1 MNIQARNKHPVKF
14 IRTSL
19 VTELSGLSKSTLR
32 RRIQEGLFVP
42 PCSLGERAIAF
53 LEFEVNTIL
62 TAMAAGKSTEE
73 IKALVKSLVEQRQQ
87 EAADRGEV

>member
-1 MNIQARNKHPVKF
+1 MNIQTINKHPVKF

-42 PCSLGERAIAF
+42 PCSLGERAIAYIENEIQAV
-53 LEFEVNTIL
+53 LA
-62 TAMAAGKSTEE
+62 AMAAGKSKDELR
-73 IKALVKSLVEQRQQ
+73 ALVSHLVEQRQQ
-87 EAADRGEV
+87 AAA

>member
-1 MNIQARNKHPVKF
+1 MNTPTIQKHPVKF

-42 PCSLGERAIAF
+42 PCSLWDRAVAY
-53 LEFEVNTIL
+53 LESEVNTVL
-62 TAMAAGKSTEE
+62 SAMAAEKSTDE
-73 IKALVKSLVEQRQQ
+73 IKILVKSLVAQRQL
-87 EAADRGEV
+87 AA

>member
-1 MNIQARNKHPVKF
+1 MNTTTNIHPVKF

-42 PCSLGERAIAF
+42 PCSLGERAIAY
-53 LEFEVNTIL
+53 LESEVNTIL
-62 TAMAAGKSTEE
+62 TAMAAGKSKDELR
-73 IKALVKSLVEQRQQ
+73 ALVSYLVEQRQQ
-87 EAADRGEV
+87 AAA